1 MVLLFSKTL
10 PLLCLV
16 NVAYVFGLL
25 A

>member
-16 NVAYVFGLL
+16 NVAYVFGFL